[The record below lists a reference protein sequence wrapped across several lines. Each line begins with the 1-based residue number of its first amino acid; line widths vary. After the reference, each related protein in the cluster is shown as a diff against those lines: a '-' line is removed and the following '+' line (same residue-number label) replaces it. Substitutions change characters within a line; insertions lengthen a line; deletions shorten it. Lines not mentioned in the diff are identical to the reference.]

1 MLARSKLNSV
11 ETLTSKALLDYEIS
25 HEEYST
31 IINEKKKCRKMK
43 EEIRMMKIEKNYVE
57 KDETNKEKG
66 RKIETNEKY
75 QRHTENS

>member
-1 MLARSKLNSV
+1 MKNIRQLSM
-11 ETLTSKALLDYEIS
+11 
-25 HEEYST
+25 
-31 IINEKKKCRKMK
+31 KKKCRKMK

>member
-11 ETLTSKALLDYEIS
+11 ETLTSKALLGYEIS

-31 IINEKKKCRKMK
+31 IINEKKCRKMK